1 MQSHWHRAFTLI
13 ELLVVIAIVAL
24 LVGILLPSLSSARD
38 AGRQVRTLAN
48 LRTLATMTHQFADAN
63 NDEMMRSTHS
73 YFAHAS
79 EGALPW
85 FGEVYQMLTGRA
97 FAGPDDGYRAV
108 VDTYLRSPFDRR
120 SALEDDSPFF
130 TYGGSYG
137 VNVYFELTGSETPDH
152 RSWRRR
158 DRAPR
163 PSGTVLFAELAG
175 ERAQMP
181 DHIMAHFWLLFS
193 APPGANVARAE
204 PDASPSSA
212 MAFLDGH
219 ASATRFGE
227 TFDLTAQRDNWN
239 PSTAR

>member
-1 MQSHWHRAFTLI
+1 MQSKRHRAFTLM
-13 ELLVVIAIVAL
+13 ELLVVLAIIAL
-24 LVGILLPSLSSARD
+24 LIGILLPSLSSARD

-48 LRTLATMTHQFADAN
+48 LRTLATLTHQFADAN
-63 NDEMMRSTHS
+63 NDAMMRSTHS

-85 FGEVYQMLTGRA
+85 FGEVYEMLTSRA

-108 VDTYLRSPFDRR
+108 VDTYLRSPFDPR
-120 SALEDDSPFF
+120 SALEDGSPFF

-152 RSWRRR
+152 KTWRRR
-158 DRAPR
+158 DLAPR
-163 PSGTVLFAELAG
+163 PSSTVLFAELIS
-175 ERAQMP
+175 EREQMP

-204 PDASPSSA
+204 PDASPASA

-219 ASATRFGE
+219 ASAVRFDE
-227 TFDLTAQRDNWN
+227 TFDIPSERDDWN